1 MLVPSA
7 FLLRPPFA
15 CNILCNF
22 LQVCP
27 SLIFLH
33 PLSYP
38 AAHATTNT
46 IPRAFSTSFLL
57 LHYRMCFF
65 LLLSA
70 LHHHPS
76 CKYLGY
82 CCRCRVCLVRAARRP
97 IFSQTPSHQINP
109 NIYTVTNYF
118 LRISH
123 SCLLIPV
130 QVRRSYTPVIILNG
144 RADLR
149 FKNTELRTKSVFSGG
164 SQDTCM
170 LIMGI
175 FCFRNFDKPGIL
187 SWIVVVLRESGIRMW
202 TTKIERLNMQ
212 IGALTWK
219 GKAARPDCN
228 PPWPPNSV
236 STCITIM

>member
-1 MLVPSA
+1 MP
-7 FLLRPPFA
+7 
-15 CNILCNF
+15 CTTI
-22 LQVCP
+22 
-27 SLIFLH
+27 H
-33 PLSYP
+33 P
-38 AAHATTNT
+38 
-46 IPRAFSTSFLL
+46 R
-57 LHYRMCFF
+57 
-65 LLLSA
+65 
-70 LHHHPS
+70 

-82 CCRCRVCLVRAARRP
+82 YCWVCLVRAARRP

-130 QVRRSYTPVIILNG
+130 QVRRSYKPVIILNG
-144 RADLR
+144 RADLP
-149 FKNTELRTKSVFSGG
+149 FKNTELRTKSVFSG

-187 SWIVVVLRESGIRMW
+187 SWIVVVLGESGIRMW